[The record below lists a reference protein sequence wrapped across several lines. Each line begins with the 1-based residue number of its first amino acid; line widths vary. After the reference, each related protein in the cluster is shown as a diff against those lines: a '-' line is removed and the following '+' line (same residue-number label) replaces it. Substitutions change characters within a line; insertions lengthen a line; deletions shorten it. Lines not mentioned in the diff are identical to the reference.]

1 MEDKKI
7 KKKKLTISVTSKKKT
22 EPLNYTRGIKSSVVV
37 EKKRS
42 RKKNQISSFS
52 QKDNF
57 NKNQKAFNKKTG
69 ENKSSSTVTNVPKK
83 NFDIRK
89 MAEQRATRRFKDKEE
104 QLFKTIA

>member
-7 KKKKLTISVTSKKKT
+7 KKKKLTISVTPKKKT

-57 NKNQKAFNKKTG
+57 NKNQKAFNKKTD
-69 ENKSSSTVTNVPKK
+69 ENKSSSMATNVPKK
-83 NFDIRK
+83 NFDIR
-89 MAEQRATRRFKDKEE
+89 
-104 QLFKTIA
+104 